1 MSSPVIIMSPAYVDN
16 ALTAIMIVTMIVQG
30 DLDCSEHCVCILIF
44 LCILVLLVIGLV
56 RPDIS
61 AGTYTASHKAL
72 CVIHCLATRDY
83 LVEGIK

>member
-1 MSSPVIIMSPAYVDN
+1 MSPAYVDN
-16 ALTAIMIVTMIVQG
+16 ALTAIMIVTMIAQS

-44 LCILVLLVIGLV
+44 LCILLLVLLVIGLV
-56 RPDIS
+56 WPDIS

-72 CVIHCLATRDY
+72 CVIHGLATRDY